1 MIKMGAK
8 SSNKNGE
15 IEITEELI
23 HRALYAAFDSTD
35 AVRFLVTQDGTV
47 IHFNRKA
54 YENSILLHNKEL
66 KKGDNLFDFAADTVN
81 SVENRLK
88 KELARTFKGETFFI
102 ETEIKYNVDSNWF
115 ETEYC
120 PVILNKQ
127 IIAASIT
134 LYDITERKNKELS
147 QKQQL
152 EDLKSSTQSKLQ
164 QTEFMVETMIISFA
178 DMISELKKKSPSYER
193 LLREME
199 GLKDDVNRLRAKLA
213 FWKNNI

>member
-8 SSNKNGE
+8 SSNKSGE

-66 KKGDNLFDFAADTVN
+66 KKGDNLFEFAADTVN

-127 IIAASIT
+127 II
-134 LYDITERKNKELS
+134 
-147 QKQQL
+147 
-152 EDLKSSTQSKLQ
+152 
-164 QTEFMVETMIISFA
+164 
-178 DMISELKKKSPSYER
+178 
-193 LLREME
+193 
-199 GLKDDVNRLRAKLA
+199 
-213 FWKNNI
+213 